1 MWMIILAVVCVALAI
16 AVTYFLA
23 RVRSMKT
30 LFGITKE
37 QLDEVSKKNDELV
50 TENGRLNAECKSRDT
65 EIGLLMKQSEKEQA
79 ERDEQFAKQLK
90 LVEEQL
96 KNATQDILKQR
107 EEDLRST
114 NKEQMD
120 VVVKPLKDT
129 MDEVKKS
136 MADNRDTHNRN
147 TAALEKSIE
156 DMMKRTTEIGME
168 ADKLASALRNESKT
182 QGNWGE
188 LVLQELLESQGLEAG
203 VHFDVQSELKDA
215 EGRPIISED
224 TGRRMIPD
232 VILHF
237 PDGKDAIIDS
247 KVSLSAFVDYQNA
260 TDEVSR
266 SLALKKHIESVTQH
280 VNELARKDYSRNIA
294 KEHQLLD
301 YVIMFIP
308 NESAL
313 QLVLNNDSGLWR
325 SAFEKGVF
333 ITSGQNL
340 IAALHMIQMAWTQ
353 VKQAQNQERIY
364 GLVSILLDRIG
375 DFVQQFDDVGTK
387 LDKAKETFDSCMKK
401 VYTGQQ
407 SVVGSANKLIELGGK
422 DNPKRPV
429 PSFRPELPG
438 EK

>member
-1 MWMIILAVVCVALAI
+1 MLLVI
-16 AVTYFLA
+16 AVTYLLA
-23 RVRSMKT
+23 RARSMKA
-30 LFGITKE
+30 LLGITE
-37 QLDEVSKKNDELV
+37 ERLAETSKKNDELV
-50 TENGRLNAECKSRDT
+50 AENGRLNAECKSKDT
-65 EIGLLMKQSEKEQA
+65 EISLMMKQAGKEQA
-79 ERDEQFAKQLK
+79 ERDEQFGKQLK

-96 KNATQDILKQR
+96 KNATQEILKQR
-107 EEDLRST
+107 EDDLRTT

-120 VVVKPLKDT
+120 IVVKPLKDT
-129 MDEVKKS
+129 MDEVRKS
-136 MADNRDTHNRN
+136 MADNRDSHNRN

-156 DMMKRTTEIGME
+156 DMMKRTTEVGLE

-188 LVLQELLESQGLEAG
+188 LVLKELLESQGLEAG

-215 EGRPIISED
+215 DGRPIINGE

-232 VILHF
+232 IILHF

-260 TDEVSR
+260 TDEAAR
-266 SLALKKHIESVTQH
+266 SVALKRHIESVTQH
-280 VNELARKDYSRNIA
+280 VNELSRKDYSRNIA

-308 NESAL
+308 NEGAL

-325 SAFEKGVF
+325 NAFEKGVF

-340 IAALHMIQMAWTQ
+340 IAALHMIEMAWTQ
-353 VKQAQNQERIY
+353 VKQAQNQEKIY
-364 GLVSILLDRIG
+364 GLVSVLLDRIG
-375 DFVQQFDDVGTK
+375 DFVRQFDDVGIK

-429 PSFRPELPG
+429 PSARPELPG